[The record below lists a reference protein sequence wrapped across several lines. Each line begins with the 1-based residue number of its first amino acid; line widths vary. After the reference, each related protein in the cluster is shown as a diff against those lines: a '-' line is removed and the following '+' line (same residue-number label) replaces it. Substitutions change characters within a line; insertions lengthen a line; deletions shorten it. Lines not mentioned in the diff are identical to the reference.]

1 MKSGD
6 LVYVDY
12 ISERKYF
19 LIKRSIFS
27 KNAGKTCYK
36 LVNPQT
42 GKTLF
47 LWEHQIG
54 LVHAS

>member
-1 MKSGD
+1 MKKGD

-12 ISERKYF
+12 LGGRKYL
-19 LIKRSIFS
+19 LIKGVLSNS
-27 KNAGKTCYK
+27 TAKTRYV
-36 LVNPQT
+36 LVDTKT
-42 GKTLF
+42 GKVDY

>member
-1 MKSGD
+1 MKPGD

-27 KNAGKTCYK
+27 KKA
-36 LVNPQT
+36 

-54 LVHAS
+54 LVDAS

>member
-1 MKSGD
+1 MKPGD

-12 ISERKYF
+12 IDGRKYF
-19 LIKRSIFS
+19 LIKSAILS
-27 KNAGKTCYK
+27 KNAGKTCYR

-42 GKTLF
+42 GKNTF
-47 LWEHQIG
+47 LWEYQIE